1 MSLSPTPDASG
12 RVPLTWR
19 RGISTFGIGVIGFM
33 AANLVPFMI
42 IALVDGHGLTPTAAG
57 TVMTACLLS
66 TALGC
71 LLTSRW
77 SARSGRYVVARGG
90 LFLAAA
96 GFGAAAVVPL
106 APVAIAGIILGGLG
120 GGGAISSS
128 GAALAALRNPNRM
141 SGISGLANRAIVTV
155 VLALIPM
162 FGTGMLSAFGLLALL
177 ALAFALTS
185 GWMPAAAA
193 EPSGTAASGTAAS
206 GTAAADVG
214 RSPAAPGKA
223 PLLVTIAGFSL
234 LACFGLWALG
244 EDSLWAVAGSMGAE
258 NAGIGDADMGLM
270 LSASTAGGL
279 VFGAIASY
287 LGDRL
292 GRTVPLLVLL
302 LLGGGLKLAAGL
314 VHDPGTYMLVIIAWN
329 TVYALAFMYVVSV
342 AVALDVRGFWSAA
355 LSGTYLIGSAFSPLF
370 GTFIAENFGYMPLT
384 AILSAFSF
392 LLLVP
397 FLVISR
403 VAAGVEKSAAE
414 ASAPAVPV
422 AEQFNQAAIV

>member
-1 MSLSPTPDASG
+1 LSLSPTLDASG

-66 TALGC
+66 TAVGC

-96 GFGAAAVVPL
+96 GFGAAALVPL
-106 APVAIAGIILGGLG
+106 TPVAIAGIILGGLG

-155 VLALIPM
+155 VLALIPLL
-162 FGTGMLSAFGLLALL
+162 GTGMLSAFGLLALL

-185 GWMPAAAA
+185 GWMPAAVV
-193 EPSGTAASGTAAS
+193 SDTAAPGATEV
-206 GTAAADVG
+206 ADVG
-214 RSPAAPGKA
+214 QSPAAPRKA

-234 LACFGLWALG
+234 LSCFGLWALG

-292 GRTVPLLVLL
+292 GRTIPLLVLL

-370 GTFIAENFGYMPLT
+370 GTFIAETLGYVPLT
-384 AILSAFSF
+384 AILSGFSF
-392 LLLVP
+392 VLLVP

-403 VAAGVEKSAAE
+403 VAARVEKQGAAE
-414 ASAPAVPV
+414 APAD
-422 AEQFNQAAIV
+422 AQFNQAAIV

>member
-1 MSLSPTPDASG
+1 MSTSPNVDSNG

-42 IALVDGHGLTPTAAG
+42 IALVEGHGLTPTAAG

-66 TALGC
+66 TAGGC

-77 SARSGRYVVARGG
+77 SALGGRYVVARGG
-90 LFLAAA
+90 LLLAAA
-96 GFGAAAVVPL
+96 GFGAAALLPVTPL
-106 APVAIAGIILGGLG
+106 AIAGIILGGLG
-120 GGGAISSS
+120 GGGAISAS
-128 GAALAALRNPNRM
+128 GAALAALRNPNRV
-141 SGISGLANRAIVTV
+141 SGMSGLANRAIVTV

-162 FGTGMLSAFGLLALL
+162 LGTGMVSAFGILALL
-177 ALAFALTS
+177 ALAFAVTT
-185 GWMPAAAA
+185 GWMPAAAVTSEA
-193 EPSGTAASGTAAS
+193 KEAS
-206 GTAAADVG
+206 DVG
-214 RSPAAPGKA
+214 QSPAVAPAPKA

-258 NAGIGDADMGLM
+258 QAGISDADMGLM

-292 GRTVPLLVLL
+292 GRTIPLLVLL

-314 VHDPGTYMLVIIAWN
+314 AHDPGTYILVIIAWN

-342 AVALDVRGFWSAA
+342 AMALDVRGFWSAA

-370 GTFIAENFGYMPLT
+370 GTFIAETLGYAPLT
-384 AILSAFSF
+384 AILSGFSF
-392 LLLVP
+392 ILLVP

-403 VAAGVEKSAAE
+403 VAARVEKENAAA
-414 ASAPAVPV
+414 ASAGA
-422 AEQFNQAAIV
+422 AQFNQAAIV

>member
-1 MSLSPTPDASG
+1 MSPSPTLDASG

-19 RGISTFGIGVIGFM
+19 RGLSTFGIGVIGFM

-42 IALVDGHGLTPTAAG
+42 IALMDGHGLTPTAAG

-66 TALGC
+66 TAVGC
-71 LLTSRW
+71 LVTSRW
-77 SARSGRYVVARGG
+77 SARSGRYLVARGG
-90 LFLAAA
+90 LLLAAA
-96 GFGAAAVVPL
+96 GFGAAALVPL
-106 APVAIAGIILGGLG
+106 TPVAIAGIILGGLG
-120 GGGAISSS
+120 GGGAISAS

-155 VLALIPM
+155 VLALIPL
-162 FGTGMLSAFGLLALL
+162 FGTGMLSAFGILALL

-193 EPSGTAASGTAAS
+193 SGGTGFSGGTGAS
-206 GTAAADVG
+206 DVG
-214 RSPAAPGKA
+214 QSPAAAPAPKA
-223 PLLVTIAGFSL
+223 PLVVTIAGFSL

-258 NAGIGDADMGLM
+258 QAGIGEQEIGLM
-270 LSASTAGGL
+270 LSISTAGGL

-292 GRTVPLLVLL
+292 GRTIPLLVLL

-370 GTFIAENFGYMPLT
+370 GTAIAETFGYLPLT
-384 AILSAFSF
+384 VILCAFSF

-403 VAAGVEKSAAE
+403 VAARVEKEGAAVG
-414 ASAPAVPV
+414 APDQFNSDG
-422 AEQFNQAAIV
+422 QFNQAAIV

>member
-66 TALGC
+66 TAAGC
-71 LLTSRW
+71 LLTSRC

-96 GFGAAAVVPL
+96 GFGAAALVPL
-106 APVAIAGIILGGLG
+106 TPVAIAGIILGGLG

-162 FGTGMLSAFGLLALL
+162 LGTGMLSAFGLLALL
-177 ALAFALTS
+177 ALGFALTS

-193 EPSGTAASGTAAS
+193 PDGAGASHATEGP
-206 GTAAADVG
+206 DVG
-214 RSPAAPGKA
+214 QSPTTAPAAKA

-258 NAGIGDADMGLM
+258 QAGIGDADMGLM

-314 VHDPGTYMLVIIAWN
+314 VHDPGSYMLVIIAWN

-370 GTFIAENFGYMPLT
+370 GTFIAETLGYVPLT
-384 AILSAFSF
+384 LILSAFSF

-403 VAAGVEKSAAE
+403 VAASVEKESAAVD
-414 ASAPAVPV
+414 ASDA
-422 AEQFNQAAIV
+422 QFTSDGQVNQAAIV

>member
-1 MSLSPTPDASG
+1 MSTSPTTDASG

-42 IALVDGHGLTPTAAG
+42 IALVEGHGLTPTAAG

-66 TALGC
+66 TAAGC

-77 SARSGRYVVARGG
+77 SALSGRYVVARSG
-90 LFLAAA
+90 LLLAAL
-96 GFGAAAVVPL
+96 GFGAAALIPVT
-106 APVAIAGIILGGLG
+106 PVAIAGIILGGLG
-120 GGGAISSS
+120 GGGSISAS
-128 GAALAALRNPNRM
+128 GAALAALRNPNRV
-141 SGISGLANRAIVTV
+141 SGMSGLANRAIVTV

-162 FGTGMLSAFGLLALL
+162 FGTGMISAFGILALL
-177 ALAFALTS
+177 ALAFAATA

-193 EPSGTAASGTAAS
+193 PDSGALSDATEAS
-206 GTAAADVG
+206 DVG
-214 RSPAAPGKA
+214 HSPAAGPAPKA

-258 NAGIGDADMGLM
+258 QAGISEADMGLM

-292 GRTVPLLVLL
+292 GRTIPLLVLL

-314 VHDPGTYMLVIIAWN
+314 VTDPGSYMLVIIAWN

-370 GTFIAENFGYMPLT
+370 GTFVAENFGYVPLT
-384 AILSAFSF
+384 VVLSGFSF

-403 VAAGVEKSAAE
+403 VAARVEKSAA
-414 ASAPAVPV
+414 AVGTPDS
-422 AEQFNQAAIV
+422 QFNQAAIV

>member
-1 MSLSPTPDASG
+1 MSVSPTPDASG
-12 RVPLTWR
+12 RVPLTWQ

-66 TALGC
+66 TAAGC

-96 GFGAAAVVPL
+96 GFGTAALVPL

-193 EPSGTAASGTAAS
+193 PDATEASHATEG
-206 GTAAADVG
+206 ADVG
-214 RSPAAPGKA
+214 QSTAAAPGKA
-223 PLLVTIAGFSL
+223 PVLVTIAGFSL

-244 EDSLWAVAGSMGAE
+244 EDSLWAVAGSMGAG
-258 NAGIGDADMGLM
+258 NAGIGDADMGIM

-279 VFGAIASY
+279 IFGAIASY

-292 GRTVPLLVLL
+292 GRTIPLLVLL

-329 TVYALAFMYVVSV
+329 TVYALAFMYVVSI

-370 GTFIAENFGYMPLT
+370 GTFIAETLGYVPLT
-384 AILSAFSF
+384 LILSAFSF

-403 VAAGVEKSAAE
+403 VAASVEKEGAAVDTSD
-414 ASAPAVPV
+414 AQFNSDG
-422 AEQFNQAAIV
+422 QFNQAAIV

>member
-1 MSLSPTPDASG
+1 MSPSPTLDASG

-42 IALVDGHGLTPTAAG
+42 IALVDGHSLTPTAAG

-66 TALGC
+66 TAVGC

-96 GFGAAAVVPL
+96 GFGAAALVPVT
-106 APVAIAGIILGGLG
+106 PVAIAAIILGGLG
-120 GGGAISSS
+120 GGGAISAS

-155 VLALIPM
+155 VLALIPL
-162 FGTGMLSAFGLLALL
+162 FGTGMLSAFGILALL
-177 ALAFALTS
+177 ALAFVLTS

-193 EPSGTAASGTAAS
+193 APDATSASGPTV
-206 GTAAADVG
+206 GADVG
-214 RSPAAPGKA
+214 QSPAVPRKA

-234 LACFGLWALG
+234 LSCFGLWALG

-258 NAGIGDADMGLM
+258 QTGISDADMGLM
-270 LSASTAGGL
+270 LSISTAGGL

-314 VHDPGTYMLVIIAWN
+314 VNDPGTYMLVIIAWN

-370 GTFIAENFGYMPLT
+370 GTFIAETLGYVPLT
-384 AILSAFSF
+384 AILSGFSF

-403 VAAGVEKSAAE
+403 VAARVEKEGAAV
-414 ASAPAVPV
+414 SAPDSSDA
-422 AEQFNQAAIV
+422 AQFNQAAIV